1 MQNITASIHTNC
13 EYSATASMSSRLSIT
28 KPCIK
33 NGVSVGKLVLG
44 VPFYGYVFRGVQS
57 KLNFGLNQRYDAK
70 LNSTTDPTLSFR
82 EIESR
87 FIGRLQ
93 YHSYFDSTTK
103 SPWLVEHMGHKNPVI
118 IANDHYMLNAVG
130 LPDAGLEKAQAELSH
145 FMELRTA
152 FLKKNKKRKSL
163 PLIANIVA
171 GTVSDFELIAKEIA
185 VLKPDIIEVNISCP
199 NVESEFGKP
208 FACVAVDA
216 ATVTKHVKKVAGKIP
231 VTVKLSPNVEDI
243 VSIAKSVV
251 DAGADALTVMN
262 SAGPGMAINL
272 ETRSPILANRVGG
285 LTGPALK
292 PLAVKYIYDI
302 RRALPN
308 IPIIGTGGVLTGQDA
323 LEMMMAGATLVAIGS
338 GVAWRG
344 VEIFDT
350 AVEEMASWCDE
361 NGVKKVATIIGTVK

>member
-1 MQNITASIHTNC
+1 MKTDLSVQFCGVTFDNPLVLASGVLGITA
-13 EYSATASMSSRLSIT
+13 ASLVNVAR
-28 KPCIK
+28 
-33 NGVSVGKLVLG
+33 NGAGG
-44 VPFYGYVFRGVQS
+44 V
-57 KLNFGLNQRYDAK
+57 
-70 LNSTTDPTLSFR
+70 
-82 EIESR
+82 
-87 FIGRLQ
+87 
-93 YHSYFDSTTK
+93 TTK
-103 SPWLVEHMGHKNPVI
+103 SLWLVEHMGHKNPVI

-130 LPDAGLEKAQAELSH
+130 LPDAGLEKAQAEIGH
-145 FMELRTA
+145 FVELRRE
-152 FLKKNKKRKSL
+152 FLKGGKDLAGNKRKNL

-185 VLKPDIIEVNISCP
+185 CLEPDIIEVNISCP

-208 FACVAVDA
+208 FACVAADA
-216 ATVTKHVKKVAGKIP
+216 ATVTRHVKKVTGDIP
-231 VTVKLSPNVEDI
+231 VTVKLSPNVENI
-243 VSIAKSVV
+243 VAIAKAVV

-323 LEMMMAGATLVAIGS
+323 LEMMIAGATLVGIGS

-344 VEIFDT
+344 VEIFGE
-350 AVEEMASWCDE
+350 AVHEMASWCDE
-361 NGVKKVATIIGTVK
+361 NDVKKVSELIGSVQ